1 MAHFARLNEDNIVV
15 QVIVIKNERTQ
26 DGNGDEVESIGA
38 AFCETIHEG
47 TWKQT
52 SYNANMRG
60 CYAGLGMTY
69 MENVAT
75 LGVASTD
82 IFIGQQPYPSWTID
96 PMVVEWK
103 SPLGEPP
110 GLTTSQVAANQFYE
124 WDESAYQADT
134 SDPKTVGWILR
145 DDPF

>member
-1 MAHFARLNEDNIVV
+1 
-15 QVIVIKNERTQ
+15 
-26 DGNGDEVESIGA
+26 
-38 AFCETIHEG
+38 
-47 TWKQT
+47 
-52 SYNANMRG
+52 MRG
-60 CYAGLGMTY
+60 CFAGVGMTY

-82 IFIGQQPYPSWTID
+82 IFIGQQPHPSWTID
-96 PMVVEWK
+96 PTTVEWK

-110 GLTTSQVAANQFYE
+110 GLTTSQLANYQFYE